1 MGLERYN
8 LFLDE
13 LIMPILLETKKELE
27 LDYLDAKFIKEDQD
41 IILKINIDKD
51 YSIDLALIEKFTQIV
66 NEKIDLLDYDV
77 DNYILDISS
86 PSSERLIEKNKLS
99 LFIGKY
105 VFILTNDNKEY
116 EAKIDNIENN
126 QINCFYFIKGQ
137 KKKLNL
143 PLDDI
148 KEIKTSYKI

>member
-51 YSIDLALIEKFTQIV
+51 YSIDLALIETFTQIV
-66 NEKIDLLDYDV
+66 NEKIDLLDYEV

-86 PSSERLIEKNKLS
+86 PSSERLIEKDKLS

>member
-137 KKKLNL
+137 KKKLNI